1 VIVSFDVDGVLVEV
15 SQTYHRALADTVSD
29 FLNQRVGQK
38 EILNLKAGLKL
49 NNDWDATVAGLVFY
63 QSGLSLDDFI
73 SLALPGPPDYRKFY
87 RLGSELNIDLPGYSE
102 IKTIFENIYHRYQS
116 REGLRISP
124 EILAEVRKMA
134 RVMAVITGRIREDL
148 DLTFRRQGLNRYFDY
163 FITEDDLPSV
173 DCRKP
178 AAYPLRWL
186 LSQAGFEPPVCH
198 VGDTEADRL
207 MVENYEQ
214 EENRSV
220 IFILFEHQFNQ
231 QVAADFRLSK
241 AEDLLSVL
249 ARLI

>member
-1 VIVSFDVDGVLVEV
+1 
-15 SQTYHRALADTVSD
+15 
-29 FLNQRVGQK
+29 
-38 EILNLKAGLKL
+38 
-49 NNDWDATVAGLVFY
+49 
-63 QSGLSLDDFI
+63 
-73 SLALPGPPDYRKFY
+73 
-87 RLGSELNIDLPGYSE
+87 
-102 IKTIFENIYHRYQS
+102 
-116 REGLRISP
+116 
-124 EILAEVRKMA
+124 
-134 RVMAVITGRIREDL
+134 
-148 DLTFRRQGLNRYFDY
+148 
-163 FITEDDLPSV
+163 
-173 DCRKP
+173 
-178 AAYPLRWL
+178 